1 MKKFYMA
8 LVAAAMTLSANA
20 NYYLV
25 GSFTGQSWALAQ
37 ENLELKDA
45 GDGTYACDVENVL
58 PSLEFKVNDGTWS
71 GVNLGSNGSKVD
83 LGIPYNMVSG
93 SNSNITINITEP
105 LVLAHFVFNPS
116 DNSITVT
123 GESGEVKVEYSY
135 DLWGNWDGGKDWSA
149 ITLTEQN
156 GKWVSSEVEVAACE
170 FGVRPLANGSQSGWY
185 SAVNPVVVLDTPMEL
200 STSGSNFQIAAGTY
214 TFTLDMEALTLT
226 VTGKG
231 GGDVPVPPTPPTPS
245 DEVPAALYCIG
256 NLSVGQWA
264 TTADGV
270 VALTKEGN
278 VFTGNVTIT
287 DPGYF
292 SFITV
297 TGEDWN
303 AVNSGDRY
311 GASAADEEIR
321 AGVAATLTA
330 YPANVSASAAASW
343 KAEAGEYKVTV
354 DFDNMTVLLETNE
367 AGVAG
372 VEVAEGEAVYYNLQ
386 GVQVANPAAGVYVK
400 VVNGKAT
407 KVVVK

>member
-1 MKKFYMA
+1 
-8 LVAAAMTLSANA
+8 MTLSANA

-45 GDGTYACDVENVL
+45 GDGTFACDVENVL
-58 PSLEFKVNDGTWS
+58 PSLEFKVNDGTWT

-83 LGIPYNMVSG
+83 LGTPYNMVSG

-135 DLWGNWDGGKDWSA
+135 DLWGNWDGGSAWSA

-170 FGVRPLANGSQSGWY
+170 FGVRLLADGSQSGWY
-185 SAVNPVVVLDTPMEL
+185 SAVNPVVVVNTPMEL
-200 STSGSNFQIAAGTY
+200 STSGVNFQLAAGTY

-226 VTGKG
+226 VTGEG
-231 GGDVPVPPTPPTPS
+231 GGENPDPDPTPS
-245 DEVPAALYCIG
+245 DEAPAALYCVG
-256 NLSVGQWA
+256 TLSVGQWT

-278 VFTGNVTIT
+278 VFTGKVSIV

-292 SFITV
+292 TFITV
-297 TGEDWN
+297 TGADWN

-311 GASAADEEIR
+311 GASAPDEEIR
-321 AGVAATLTA
+321 TGVAATLAA
-330 YPANVSASAAASW
+330 YPANVSASSAASW

-372 VEVAEGEAVYYNLQ
+372 VEVAEGEAVYY
-386 GVQVANPAAGVYVK
+386 
-400 VVNGKAT
+400 
-407 KVVVK
+407 